1 MEKISEKSH
10 KNSWDKKSESY
21 AKFSGELGDFGKRVF
36 EILRGWGVS
45 FAGKSVLDVGAG
57 TGVYS
62 LYLASLG
69 AKVTAID
76 SSEGMLRELRRS
88 AQEFGI
94 SLQNVLNLSF
104 AEFCERARVGGFERQ
119 DPANGLEQNL
129 KILPHHCGSNSKILQ
144 NYDDQRISQ
153 GLKIQNFK
161 PTPQGESSATSDLDF
176 APWEDDDLK
185 YGSTTYASENYVAR
199 SAGKNALNSTLNSV
213 PLFDIAFLTMSPALK
228 STEDFEAFLALG
240 ERKIYLNWVS
250 ERNSSMLAPLFERF
264 GAGHKRLATAAEK
277 FEALLGARD
286 IKFKSEILTERRKQK
301 RSLQEAVQNAAW
313 HLHMDGAEA
322 SEREIEELLKKRAK
336 GGMISDEI
344 EASFK
349 LFYI

>member
-1 MEKISEKSH
+1 MEKIGEKSDE
-10 KNSWDKKSESY
+10 NSWDKKSESY
-21 AKFSGELGDFGKRVF
+21 AKFSGEPGDFGKRVF

-94 SLQNVLNLSF
+94 RLQNVLNLSF
-104 AEFCERARVGGFERQ
+104 AEFCERLSRDGFADAAGE
-119 DPANGLEQNL
+119 NF
-129 KILPHHCGSNSKILQ
+129 KIYPRSQSEISNSQAQEAQAL
-144 NYDDQRISQ
+144 
-153 GLKIQNFK
+153 NFK
-161 PTPQGESSATSDLDF
+161 
-176 APWEDDDLK
+176 
-185 YGSTTYASENYVAR
+185 Y
-199 SAGKNALNSTLNSV
+199 SAGKNRESENFKIPAV
-213 PLFDIAFLTMSPALK
+213 FDIAFLTMSPALK
-228 STEDFEAFLALG
+228 NERDFEAFLALG
-240 ERKIYLNWVS
+240 ERKIYLNWAS
-250 ERNSSMLAPLFERF
+250 ERNSSMLAPLFEHF
-264 GAGHKRLATAAEK
+264 GTGAKRLATAAEK

-286 IKFKSEILTERRKQK
+286 IKFKSEILTEKREQK

-313 HLHMDGAEA
+313 HLHMDGAKA
-322 SEREIEELLKKRAK
+322 SEREIEEILKKRAK

>member
-1 MEKISEKSH
+1 MEKICEKSDE
-10 KNSWDKKSESY
+10 NSWDKKSESY

-88 AQEFGI
+88 AEEFGI
-94 SLQNVLNLSF
+94 RLQNVLNLSF
-104 AEFCERARVGGFERQ
+104 AKFCERLSSGGFADEAGENFKIYPRSQ
-119 DPANGLEQNL
+119 SEISNAQAQEARALNL
-129 KILPHHCGSNSKILQ
+129 KDAVSK
-144 NYDDQRISQ
+144 NRESE
-153 GLKIQNFK
+153 NFK
-161 PTPQGESSATSDLDF
+161 IPA
-176 APWEDDDLK
+176 
-185 YGSTTYASENYVAR
+185 V
-199 SAGKNALNSTLNSV
+199 
-213 PLFDIAFLTMSPALK
+213 FDIAFLTMSPALK

-240 ERKIYLNWVS
+240 ERKIYLNWAS
-250 ERNSSMLAPLFERF
+250 ERNSSMLVPLFERF
-264 GAGHKRLATAAEK
+264 GTGHKRLATAAEK

-286 IKFKSEILTERRKQK
+286 IKFKSEILTEKREQK

-322 SEREIEELLKKRAK
+322 SEREIEEILKKRAK
-336 GGMISDEI
+336 GGMISDDI

>member
-1 MEKISEKSH
+1 MEKIGEKSH

-36 EILRGWGVS
+36 EILRGWDVS
-45 FAGKSVLDVGAG
+45 FAGKSMLDVGAG

-88 AQEFGI
+88 AREFGI

-104 AEFCERARVGGFERQ
+104 AEFCERLSRDGFADAAGE
-119 DPANGLEQNL
+119 NF
-129 KILPHHCGSNSKILQ
+129 KIYPHPQSKISNAQ
-144 NYDDQRISQ
+144 DQEAQ
-153 GLKIQNFK
+153 ALNFK
-161 PTPQGESSATSDLDF
+161 NSASRSR
-176 APWEDDDLK
+176 E
-185 YGSTTYASENYVAR
+185 SENFKIPAV
-199 SAGKNALNSTLNSV
+199 
-213 PLFDIAFLTMSPALK
+213 FDIAFLTMSPALK

-240 ERKIYLNWVS
+240 ERKIYLNWAS

-264 GAGHKRLATAAEK
+264 GTGHKRLATAAEK

-286 IKFKSEILTERRKQK
+286 IKFKSEILTEKREQK

>member
-1 MEKISEKSH
+1 MEKIGEKSH

-21 AKFSGELGDFGKRVF
+21 AKFSGELGAFGKRVF

-88 AQEFGI
+88 AEEFGI

-104 AEFCERARVGGFERQ
+104 AEFCERLSRDGFRDTAGE
-119 DPANGLEQNL
+119 
-129 KILPHHCGSNSKILQ
+129 
-144 NYDDQRISQ
+144 
-153 GLKIQNFK
+153 NFK
-161 PTPQGESSATSDLDF
+161 IYPRSQSEISNAQAQEAQVLNFKDAASKNRG
-176 APWEDDDLK
+176 
-185 YGSTTYASENYVAR
+185 SENFKIPAV
-199 SAGKNALNSTLNSV
+199 
-213 PLFDIAFLTMSPALK
+213 FDIAFLTMSPALK
-228 STEDFEAFLALG
+228 STKDFEAFLALG
-240 ERKIYLNWVS
+240 ERKIYLNWAS

-264 GAGHKRLATAAEK
+264 GTGHKRLATAAEK
-277 FEALLGARD
+277 FEALLKARD
-286 IKFKSEILTERRKQK
+286 IKFKSEILTEKREQK

-313 HLHMDGAEA
+313 HLHMDGAEV
-322 SEREIEELLKKRAK
+322 SEREIEEILKKRAK
-336 GGMISDEI
+336 GGMISDDI

>member
-1 MEKISEKSH
+1 MEKIGEKSDE
-10 KNSWDKKSESY
+10 NSWDKKSESY

-104 AEFCERARVGGFERQ
+104 AEFCERLSRDGFADAAGENFKIYPHPQSEILNSQAQKAR
-119 DPANGLEQNL
+119 ALNL
-129 KILPHHCGSNSKILQ
+129 KDATSKS
-144 NYDDQRISQ
+144 RESE
-153 GLKIQNFK
+153 NFK
-161 PTPQGESSATSDLDF
+161 IPA
-176 APWEDDDLK
+176 A
-185 YGSTTYASENYVAR
+185 
-199 SAGKNALNSTLNSV
+199 
-213 PLFDIAFLTMSPALK
+213 FDIAFLTMSPALK

-240 ERKIYLNWVS
+240 ERKIYLNWAS

-264 GAGHKRLATAAEK
+264 GTGAKRLATAAEK

-286 IKFKSEILTERRKQK
+286 IKFKSEILTERREQK

>member
-1 MEKISEKSH
+1 VEKIGEKTH
-10 KNSWDKKSESY
+10 ENSWDKKSESY

-88 AQEFGI
+88 AGEFGI

-104 AEFCERARVGGFERQ
+104 AEFCERLSRDGF
-119 DPANGLEQNL
+119 ANAAGENFKIYPRSQSEISNVQAQEVRALNL
-129 KILPHHCGSNSKILQ
+129 KDAASKTHE
-144 NYDDQRISQ
+144 SE
-153 GLKIQNFK
+153 NFK
-161 PTPQGESSATSDLDF
+161 IPA
-176 APWEDDDLK
+176 
-185 YGSTTYASENYVAR
+185 V
-199 SAGKNALNSTLNSV
+199 
-213 PLFDIAFLTMSPALK
+213 FDIAFLTMSPALK

-240 ERKIYLNWVS
+240 ERKIYLNWAS

-264 GAGHKRLATAAEK
+264 GTGHKRLATAAEK
-277 FEALLGARD
+277 FEALLKTRD
-286 IKFKSEILTERRKQK
+286 IKFKSEILTEKREQK

-313 HLHMDGAEA
+313 HLHMDGAKA
-322 SEREIEELLKKRAK
+322 SEREIEEILKKRAK

>member
-1 MEKISEKSH
+1 MEKIGEKSDE
-10 KNSWDKKSESY
+10 NSWDKKSESY
-21 AKFSGELGDFGKRVF
+21 AKFSGELGAFGKRVF

-88 AQEFGI
+88 AEEFGI

-104 AEFCERARVGGFERQ
+104 AEFCERLSRDGFAGAAGE
-119 DPANGLEQNL
+119 NF
-129 KILPHHCGSNSKILQ
+129 KIYPRSQSKISNAQTQESAAQAL
-144 NYDDQRISQ
+144 
-153 GLKIQNFK
+153 NFK
-161 PTPQGESSATSDLDF
+161 NSASKSR
-176 APWEDDDLK
+176 E
-185 YGSTTYASENYVAR
+185 SENFKIPAV
-199 SAGKNALNSTLNSV
+199 
-213 PLFDIAFLTMSPALK
+213 FDIAFLTMSPALK

-240 ERKIYLNWVS
+240 ERKIYLNWAS
-250 ERNSSMLAPLFERF
+250 ERNSSMLVPLFERF
-264 GAGHKRLATAAEK
+264 GAGYKRLATAAEK
-277 FEALLGARD
+277 FEALLGARN
-286 IKFKSEILTERRKQK
+286 IKFKSEILTEKREQK

>member
-1 MEKISEKSH
+1 MKKIGEKSH

-21 AKFSGELGDFGKRVF
+21 TKFSGELGDFGKRVF
-36 EILRGWGVS
+36 EILCGWGVS

-76 SSEGMLRELRRS
+76 SSEGMLRELRHS

-94 SLQNVLNLSF
+94 PLQNVLNLSF
-104 AEFCERARVGGFERQ
+104 AEFCERLSRNGF
-119 DPANGLEQNL
+119 ANATGENFKIYPRSQSEISNSQAQEAQALNL
-129 KILPHHCGSNSKILQ
+129 KDAVSK
-144 NYDDQRISQ
+144 NRESE
-153 GLKIQNFK
+153 NFK
-161 PTPQGESSATSDLDF
+161 IPA
-176 APWEDDDLK
+176 
-185 YGSTTYASENYVAR
+185 V
-199 SAGKNALNSTLNSV
+199 
-213 PLFDIAFLTMSPALK
+213 FDIAFLTMSPALK
-228 STEDFEAFLALG
+228 SERDFEAFLALG
-240 ERKIYLNWVS
+240 ERKIYLNWAS

-264 GAGHKRLATAAEK
+264 GIGAKRLATAAEK

-286 IKFKSEILTERRKQK
+286 IKFKSEILTERREQK

-322 SEREIEELLKKRAK
+322 SEREIEEILKKRAK
-336 GGMISDEI
+336 GGMISDDI

>member
-1 MEKISEKSH
+1 MEKIGEKSH

-45 FAGKSVLDVGAG
+45 FADKSVLDVGAG

-104 AEFCERARVGGFERQ
+104 TEFCERLSRDGF
-119 DPANGLEQNL
+119 ANAAGENFKIYPRSRSEISNSQAQESTAQALNLKDAVSKNRESENL
-129 KILPHHCGSNSKILQ
+129 KIP
-144 NYDDQRISQ
+144 
-153 GLKIQNFK
+153 
-161 PTPQGESSATSDLDF
+161 A
-176 APWEDDDLK
+176 
-185 YGSTTYASENYVAR
+185 V
-199 SAGKNALNSTLNSV
+199 
-213 PLFDIAFLTMSPALK
+213 FDITFLTMSPALK

-240 ERKIYLNWVS
+240 ERKIYLNWAS

-264 GAGHKRLATAAEK
+264 GAGAKRLATASEK

-286 IKFKSEILTERRKQK
+286 IKFKSEILTEKREQK

-313 HLHMDGAEA
+313 HLHMDGADA
-322 SEREIEELLKKRAK
+322 SEREIEEILKKRAK
-336 GGMISDEI
+336 DGVISDEI

>member
-1 MEKISEKSH
+1 MEKIGEKSDE
-10 KNSWDKKSESY
+10 NSWDKKSESY

-104 AEFCERARVGGFERQ
+104 AEFCEWLSRDGFA
-119 DPANGLEQNL
+119 DV
-129 KILPHHCGSNSKILQ
+129 
-144 NYDDQRISQ
+144 
-153 GLKIQNFK
+153 
-161 PTPQGESSATSDLDF
+161 
-176 APWEDDDLK
+176 
-185 YGSTTYASENYVAR
+185 ASENFKIPAV
-199 SAGKNALNSTLNSV
+199 
-213 PLFDIAFLTMSPALK
+213 FDIAFLTMSPALK

-240 ERKIYLNWVS
+240 ERKIYLNWAS

-264 GAGHKRLATAAEK
+264 GTGHKRLATAAEK

-286 IKFKSEILTERRKQK
+286 IKFKSEILTERREQK

-313 HLHMDGAEA
+313 HLHMDGAKA
-322 SEREIEELLKKRAK
+322 SEREIEEILKKRAK

>member
-1 MEKISEKSH
+1 MEKIGEKSDE
-10 KNSWDKKSESY
+10 NSWDKKSESY

-76 SSEGMLRELRRS
+76 SSKGMLRELRRS
-88 AQEFGI
+88 AQEFDI
-94 SLQNVLNLSF
+94 PLQNVLNLSF
-104 AEFCERARVGGFERQ
+104 AEFCERLSRNGFADAAGE
-119 DPANGLEQNL
+119 NF
-129 KILPHHCGSNSKILQ
+129 KIYPRPQSKISNSQAQKAQAL
-144 NYDDQRISQ
+144 NLEDAMSKSRES
-153 GLKIQNFK
+153 KNFK
-161 PTPQGESSATSDLDF
+161 IPA
-176 APWEDDDLK
+176 
-185 YGSTTYASENYVAR
+185 V
-199 SAGKNALNSTLNSV
+199 
-213 PLFDIAFLTMSPALK
+213 FDIAFLTMSPALK

-240 ERKIYLNWVS
+240 ERKIYLNWAS

-264 GAGHKRLATAAEK
+264 GAGHKKLATAAEK
-277 FEALLGARD
+277 FETLLGARN
-286 IKFKSEILTERRKQK
+286 IKFKSEILTERREQK

-336 GGMISDEI
+336 DGMISDEI

>member
-1 MEKISEKSH
+1 VEKIGEKSH

-21 AKFSGELGDFGKRVF
+21 AKFSGELGAFGKRVF

-94 SLQNVLNLSF
+94 PLQNVLNLSF
-104 AEFCERARVGGFERQ
+104 AEFCERLSCDDFADAAGENFKIYPRLQSEISNAQ
-119 DPANGLEQNL
+119 AQEAQALNL
-129 KILPHHCGSNSKILQ
+129 KDAMSK
-144 NYDDQRISQ
+144 NRESE
-153 GLKIQNFK
+153 NFK
-161 PTPQGESSATSDLDF
+161 IPA
-176 APWEDDDLK
+176 A
-185 YGSTTYASENYVAR
+185 
-199 SAGKNALNSTLNSV
+199 
-213 PLFDIAFLTMSPALK
+213 FDIAFLTMSPALK

-240 ERKIYLNWVS
+240 ERKIYLNWAS

-264 GAGHKRLATAAEK
+264 GTGVKRLATAAEK

-286 IKFKSEILTERRKQK
+286 VKFKSEILTERREQK

-336 GGMISDEI
+336 GGMVSDEI

>member
-1 MEKISEKSH
+1 MEKIGEKSDE
-10 KNSWDKKSESY
+10 NSWDKKSESY

-88 AQEFGI
+88 AQEFDI

-104 AEFCERARVGGFERQ
+104 AEFCERLSCDGF
-119 DPANGLEQNL
+119 ANAAGENFKIYPRSQSEISNSQAQESTAQALNL
-129 KILPHHCGSNSKILQ
+129 KDAMSKS
-144 NYDDQRISQ
+144 RESE
-153 GLKIQNFK
+153 NFK
-161 PTPQGESSATSDLDF
+161 IPVF
-176 APWEDDDLK
+176 
-185 YGSTTYASENYVAR
+185 
-199 SAGKNALNSTLNSV
+199 
-213 PLFDIAFLTMSPALK
+213 FDIAFLTMSPALK

-240 ERKIYLNWVS
+240 ERKIYLNWAS

-264 GAGHKRLATAAEK
+264 GTGAKRLATASEK
-277 FEALLGARD
+277 FEALLGARN
-286 IKFKSEILTERRKQK
+286 IKFKGEILTERREQK

>member
-1 MEKISEKSH
+1 MEKIGEKTH
-10 KNSWDKKSESY
+10 ENSWDKKSESY

-36 EILRGWGVS
+36 EILRGWDVS

-88 AQEFGI
+88 AKEFGI
-94 SLQNVLNLSF
+94 ALQNVLNLSF
-104 AEFCERARVGGFERQ
+104 TEFCERLSRDGFADAAGENFKIYPRSQSEISNLQAQKTAAR
-119 DPANGLEQNL
+119 ALNL
-129 KILPHHCGSNSKILQ
+129 KDAESENRESE
-144 NYDDQRISQ
+144 
-153 GLKIQNFK
+153 NFK
-161 PTPQGESSATSDLDF
+161 IPA
-176 APWEDDDLK
+176 
-185 YGSTTYASENYVAR
+185 V
-199 SAGKNALNSTLNSV
+199 
-213 PLFDIAFLTMSPALK
+213 FDIAFLTMSPALK

-240 ERKIYLNWVS
+240 ERKIYLNWAS

-264 GAGHKRLATAAEK
+264 GTGHKRFATAAEK

-286 IKFKSEILTERRKQK
+286 IKFKSEILTEKREQK

>member
-1 MEKISEKSH
+1 MEKIGEKSDE
-10 KNSWDKKSESY
+10 NSWDKKSESY

-94 SLQNVLNLSF
+94 PLQNVLNLSF
-104 AEFCERARVGGFERQ
+104 AEFCERLSRDGFANAVG
-119 DPANGLEQNL
+119 
-129 KILPHHCGSNSKILQ
+129 K
-144 NYDDQRISQ
+144 
-153 GLKIQNFK
+153 NFK
-161 PTPQGESSATSDLDF
+161 IYPRPQSEISNAQDQEAQALNFKNSASKSR
-176 APWEDDDLK
+176 E
-185 YGSTTYASENYVAR
+185 SENFKIPAV
-199 SAGKNALNSTLNSV
+199 
-213 PLFDIAFLTMSPALK
+213 FDIAFLTMSPALK
-228 STEDFEAFLALG
+228 STEDFEVFLALG
-240 ERKIYLNWVS
+240 ERKIYLNWAS

-264 GAGHKRLATAAEK
+264 GTGHKRLASAAEK

-286 IKFKSEILTERRKQK
+286 IKFKSEILTERREQK

>member
-1 MEKISEKSH
+1 MEKIGEKSYE
-10 KNSWDKKSESY
+10 NSWDKKSESY
-21 AKFSGELGDFGKRVF
+21 AKFSGELGAFGKRVF

-104 AEFCERARVGGFERQ
+104 AEFCERLSRDGFADVADENFKIYPCSQSEISNSQTQESAAR
-119 DPANGLEQNL
+119 ALNL
-129 KILPHHCGSNSKILQ
+129 KDAMSKS
-144 NYDDQRISQ
+144 RESE
-153 GLKIQNFK
+153 NFK
-161 PTPQGESSATSDLDF
+161 IPA
-176 APWEDDDLK
+176 A
-185 YGSTTYASENYVAR
+185 
-199 SAGKNALNSTLNSV
+199 
-213 PLFDIAFLTMSPALK
+213 FDIAFLTMSPALK

-240 ERKIYLNWVS
+240 ERKIYLNWAS

-264 GAGHKRLATAAEK
+264 GTGAKRLATAAEK

-286 IKFKSEILTERRKQK
+286 IKFKSEILTERREQK

-322 SEREIEELLKKRAK
+322 SEREIEEILKKRAK

>member
-1 MEKISEKSH
+1 MEKIGEKSDE
-10 KNSWDKKSESY
+10 NSWDKKSESY
-21 AKFSGELGDFGKRVF
+21 AKFSGEPGSFGKRVF

-45 FAGKSVLDVGAG
+45 FAGKSVLDVGAA

-88 AQEFGI
+88 AEEFGI
-94 SLQNVLNLSF
+94 ALQNVLNLSF
-104 AEFCERARVGGFERQ
+104 TEFCERLSRDGFADAAGE
-119 DPANGLEQNL
+119 
-129 KILPHHCGSNSKILQ
+129 
-144 NYDDQRISQ
+144 
-153 GLKIQNFK
+153 NFK
-161 PTPQGESSATSDLDF
+161 IYPRSQSEISNAQAQEARALNFKDAASKNRG
-176 APWEDDDLK
+176 
-185 YGSTTYASENYVAR
+185 SENFKIPVA
-199 SAGKNALNSTLNSV
+199 
-213 PLFDIAFLTMSPALK
+213 FDIAFLTMSPALK

-240 ERKIYLNWVS
+240 ERKIYLNWAS

-264 GAGHKRLATAAEK
+264 GTGHKRLATAAEK
-277 FEALLGARD
+277 FEVLLGARN
-286 IKFKSEILTERRKQK
+286 IKFKSEILTEKREQK

-322 SEREIEELLKKRAK
+322 SEREIEELLKKRVK

>member
-1 MEKISEKSH
+1 MEKISEKSDE
-10 KNSWDKKSESY
+10 NSWDKKSESY
-21 AKFSGELGDFGKRVF
+21 AKFSGELGAFGKRVF
-36 EILRGWGVS
+36 EILRSWGVS

-88 AQEFGI
+88 AEEFGI

-104 AEFCERARVGGFERQ
+104 AEFCERLNRDGFADAAGENFKIYPRSQ
-119 DPANGLEQNL
+119 SEILNVQAQEAQALNL
-129 KILPHHCGSNSKILQ
+129 K
-144 NYDDQRISQ
+144 D
-153 GLKIQNFK
+153 
-161 PTPQGESSATSDLDF
+161 A
-176 APWEDDDLK
+176 
-185 YGSTTYASENYVAR
+185 ASENRESENFKIPAV
-199 SAGKNALNSTLNSV
+199 
-213 PLFDIAFLTMSPALK
+213 FDIAFLTMSPALK
-228 STEDFEAFLALG
+228 SKEDFEAFLALG
-240 ERKIYLNWVS
+240 ERKIYLNWAS

-264 GAGHKRLATAAEK
+264 GTGAKRLATAAEK

-286 IKFKSEILTERRKQK
+286 IKFKSEILTEKREQK

>member
-1 MEKISEKSH
+1 MKKIGEKSDE
-10 KNSWDKKSESY
+10 NSWDKKSESY
-21 AKFSGELGDFGKRVF
+21 AKFSGELGAFGKRVF

-94 SLQNVLNLSF
+94 PLQNVLNLSF
-104 AEFCERARVGGFERQ
+104 AEFCEWLSRDGFADAAGENFKIYPRSQSKISNAQAQEARA
-119 DPANGLEQNL
+119 LNL
-129 KILPHHCGSNSKILQ
+129 KDAASKT
-144 NYDDQRISQ
+144 RESE
-153 GLKIQNFK
+153 NFK
-161 PTPQGESSATSDLDF
+161 IPA
-176 APWEDDDLK
+176 
-185 YGSTTYASENYVAR
+185 V
-199 SAGKNALNSTLNSV
+199 
-213 PLFDIAFLTMSPALK
+213 FDIAFLTMSPALK

-240 ERKIYLNWVS
+240 ERKIYLNWAS

-264 GAGHKRLATAAEK
+264 GADHKRLATAAEK

-286 IKFKSEILTERRKQK
+286 IKFKSEILTERREQK

-322 SEREIEELLKKRAK
+322 SEREIEEILKKRAK

>member
-1 MEKISEKSH
+1 MEKIGEKTH
-10 KNSWDKKSESY
+10 ENSWDKKSESY
-21 AKFSGELGDFGKRVF
+21 AKFSGELEDFGKRVF

-88 AQEFGI
+88 AEEFGI
-94 SLQNVLNLSF
+94 ALQNVLNLSF
-104 AEFCERARVGGFERQ
+104 AEFCERLSRDVFADAAGENFKIYPRSQSEISNVQAQEVR
-119 DPANGLEQNL
+119 ALNL
-129 KILPHHCGSNSKILQ
+129 KDAASKTHE
-144 NYDDQRISQ
+144 SE
-153 GLKIQNFK
+153 NFK
-161 PTPQGESSATSDLDF
+161 IPA
-176 APWEDDDLK
+176 
-185 YGSTTYASENYVAR
+185 V
-199 SAGKNALNSTLNSV
+199 
-213 PLFDIAFLTMSPALK
+213 FDIAFLTMSPALK

-240 ERKIYLNWVS
+240 ERKIYLNWAS

-286 IKFKSEILTERRKQK
+286 IKFKSEI
-301 RSLQEAVQNAAW
+301 
-313 HLHMDGAEA
+313 
-322 SEREIEELLKKRAK
+322 
-336 GGMISDEI
+336 
-344 EASFK
+344 
-349 LFYI
+349 

>member
-21 AKFSGELGDFGKRVF
+21 AKFNGELGGFGKRVF

-45 FAGKSVLDVGAG
+45 FAGKSLLDVGAG

-88 AQEFGI
+88 AEEFGI
-94 SLQNVLNLSF
+94 PLQNVLNLSF
-104 AEFCERARVGGFERQ
+104 AEFCERLSRDGF
-119 DPANGLEQNL
+119 ANAAGENFKIYPRSQSKISNSQAQEAQALNL
-129 KILPHHCGSNSKILQ
+129 KDAASKS
-144 NYDDQRISQ
+144 RESE
-153 GLKIQNFK
+153 NFK
-161 PTPQGESSATSDLDF
+161 IPA
-176 APWEDDDLK
+176 
-185 YGSTTYASENYVAR
+185 V
-199 SAGKNALNSTLNSV
+199 
-213 PLFDIAFLTMSPALK
+213 FDIAFLTMSPALK

-240 ERKIYLNWVS
+240 ERKIYLNWAS

-264 GAGHKRLATAAEK
+264 GTGAKRLATAAEK
-277 FEALLGARD
+277 FEALLVARD
-286 IKFKSEILTERRKQK
+286 IKFKSEILTERREQK
-301 RSLQEAVQNAAW
+301 RSLREAVQNAAW

-322 SEREIEELLKKRAK
+322 SEREIEEILKKRAK

>member
-1 MEKISEKSH
+1 MEKIGEKTH
-10 KNSWDKKSESY
+10 ENSWDKKSESY

-45 FAGKSVLDVGAG
+45 FAGKSVLDVGTG

-88 AQEFGI
+88 AEKFGI

-104 AEFCERARVGGFERQ
+104 AEFCERLGSGGFTDGAGENFKIYPRSQ
-119 DPANGLEQNL
+119 SEISNAKAQEVRALNL
-129 KILPHHCGSNSKILQ
+129 KDAASKNRGSK
-144 NYDDQRISQ
+144 
-153 GLKIQNFK
+153 NFK
-161 PTPQGESSATSDLDF
+161 IPA
-176 APWEDDDLK
+176 
-185 YGSTTYASENYVAR
+185 V
-199 SAGKNALNSTLNSV
+199 
-213 PLFDIAFLTMSPALK
+213 FDIAFLTMSPALK
-228 STEDFEAFLALG
+228 SEQDFEAFLELG
-240 ERKIYLNWVS
+240 ERKIYLNWAS

-286 IKFKSEILTERRKQK
+286 IKFKSEILTEKREQK

-336 GGMISDEI
+336 DGMISDEI

>member
-1 MEKISEKSH
+1 MEKIGEKSDE
-10 KNSWDKKSESY
+10 NSWDKKSESY
-21 AKFSGELGDFGKRVF
+21 AKFSGEPGDFGKRVF

-94 SLQNVLNLSF
+94 PLQNVLNLSF
-104 AEFCERARVGGFERQ
+104 AEFCEWLSRDGF
-119 DPANGLEQNL
+119 ANAAGENF
-129 KILPHHCGSNSKILQ
+129 KIYPRSKSKISNSQAQESAAQAL
-144 NYDDQRISQ
+144 
-153 GLKIQNFK
+153 NFK
-161 PTPQGESSATSDLDF
+161 NSASKSR
-176 APWEDDDLK
+176 E
-185 YGSTTYASENYVAR
+185 SENFKIPAV
-199 SAGKNALNSTLNSV
+199 
-213 PLFDIAFLTMSPALK
+213 FDIAFLTMSPALK
-228 STEDFEAFLALG
+228 STKDFEAFLALG
-240 ERKIYLNWVS
+240 ERKIYLNWAS

-264 GAGHKRLATAAEK
+264 GIGAKRLTTAAEK

-286 IKFKSEILTERRKQK
+286 IKFKSEILTERREQK

-313 HLHMDGAEA
+313 HLHMDGAKA

-344 EASFK
+344 KASFK

>member
-1 MEKISEKSH
+1 MEKIGEKSDE
-10 KNSWDKKSESY
+10 NSWDKKSESY
-21 AKFSGELGDFGKRVF
+21 AKFNGELGDFGKRVF

-45 FAGKSVLDVGAG
+45 FADKSVLDVGAG

-104 AEFCERARVGGFERQ
+104 AEFCER
-119 DPANGLEQNL
+119 LSS
-129 KILPHHCGSNSKILQ
+129 GSFA
-144 NYDDQRISQ
+144 DAA
-153 GLKIQNFK
+153 GENFK
-161 PTPQGESSATSDLDF
+161 IYPHSQSEISNAQAQEARALNFKD
-176 APWEDDDLK
+176 A
-185 YGSTTYASENYVAR
+185 ASENRESENFKIPAV
-199 SAGKNALNSTLNSV
+199 
-213 PLFDIAFLTMSPALK
+213 FDIAFLTMSPALK
-228 STEDFEAFLALG
+228 SERDFEAFLALG
-240 ERKIYLNWVS
+240 ERKIYLNWAS

-264 GAGHKRLATAAEK
+264 GTGAKRLATAAEK

-286 IKFKSEILTERRKQK
+286 IKFKSEILTEKREQK

-313 HLHMDGAEA
+313 HLHMDGTEA
-322 SEREIEELLKKRAK
+322 SEREIEEILKKRAK
-336 GGMISDEI
+336 GGVISDEI

>member
-1 MEKISEKSH
+1 MEKIGEKSDE
-10 KNSWDKKSESY
+10 NSWDKKSESY

-88 AQEFGI
+88 AEEFGI

-104 AEFCERARVGGFERQ
+104 AEFCERLSRDGFANAVG
-119 DPANGLEQNL
+119 
-129 KILPHHCGSNSKILQ
+129 K
-144 NYDDQRISQ
+144 
-153 GLKIQNFK
+153 NFK
-161 PTPQGESSATSDLDF
+161 IYPRPQSEISNAQDQEAQALNFKNSASRSR
-176 APWEDDDLK
+176 E
-185 YGSTTYASENYVAR
+185 SENFKIPAV
-199 SAGKNALNSTLNSV
+199 
-213 PLFDIAFLTMSPALK
+213 FDIAFLTMSPALK
-228 STEDFEAFLALG
+228 STEDFEVFLALG
-240 ERKIYLNWVS
+240 ERKIYLNWAS

-264 GAGHKRLATAAEK
+264 GTGHKRLASAAEK

-286 IKFKSEILTERRKQK
+286 IKFKSEILTERREQK

>member
-1 MEKISEKSH
+1 MEKIGEKSYE
-10 KNSWDKKSESY
+10 NSWDKKSESY

-88 AQEFGI
+88 AEEFGI
-94 SLQNVLNLSF
+94 PLQNVLNLSF
-104 AEFCERARVGGFERQ
+104 AEFCERLSRDGFADAAGENFKIYPRSQSEISNSQAQEAR
-119 DPANGLEQNL
+119 ALNL
-129 KILPHHCGSNSKILQ
+129 KDAVSKS
-144 NYDDQRISQ
+144 RESE
-153 GLKIQNFK
+153 NFK
-161 PTPQGESSATSDLDF
+161 IPA
-176 APWEDDDLK
+176 
-185 YGSTTYASENYVAR
+185 V
-199 SAGKNALNSTLNSV
+199 
-213 PLFDIAFLTMSPALK
+213 FDIAFLTMSPALK

-240 ERKIYLNWVS
+240 ERKIYLNWAS

-264 GAGHKRLATAAEK
+264 GTGAKRLATAAEK

-286 IKFKSEILTERRKQK
+286 IKFKSEILTERREQK

-322 SEREIEELLKKRAK
+322 SEREIEELLKKRVK

>member
-1 MEKISEKSH
+1 VEKIGEKSH

-104 AEFCERARVGGFERQ
+104 AEFCERLSRDGF
-119 DPANGLEQNL
+119 ANAADE
-129 KILPHHCGSNSKILQ
+129 
-144 NYDDQRISQ
+144 
-153 GLKIQNFK
+153 NFK
-161 PTPQGESSATSDLDF
+161 IYPRPQSEISNAQDQEAQALNFKNSASKSR
-176 APWEDDDLK
+176 E
-185 YGSTTYASENYVAR
+185 SENFKIPAV
-199 SAGKNALNSTLNSV
+199 
-213 PLFDIAFLTMSPALK
+213 FDIAFLTMSPALK

-240 ERKIYLNWVS
+240 ERKIYLNWAS

-264 GAGHKRLATAAEK
+264 GTGAKRLATAAEK

-286 IKFKSEILTERRKQK
+286 IKFKSEILTERREQK

>member
-1 MEKISEKSH
+1 VEKIGEKSDE
-10 KNSWDKKSESY
+10 NSWDKKSESY
-21 AKFSGELGDFGKRVF
+21 AKFSGELGSFGKRVF

-94 SLQNVLNLSF
+94 PLQNVLNLSF
-104 AEFCERARVGGFERQ
+104 AEFCERLSRDGFR
-119 DPANGLEQNL
+119 D
-129 KILPHHCGSNSKILQ
+129 
-144 NYDDQRISQ
+144 
-153 GLKIQNFK
+153 
-161 PTPQGESSATSDLDF
+161 T
-176 APWEDDDLK
+176 
-185 YGSTTYASENYVAR
+185 
-199 SAGKNALNSTLNSV
+199 AGKNFKIYPRSQSEISNSQAQEARALNLKDAASKTRESENFKIPAV
-213 PLFDIAFLTMSPALK
+213 FDIAFLTMSPALK
-228 STEDFEAFLALG
+228 SEHDFEAFLALG
-240 ERKIYLNWVS
+240 ERKIYLNWAS

-264 GAGHKRLATAAEK
+264 GAGAKRLATAAEK
-277 FEALLGARD
+277 FEALLGARN
-286 IKFKSEILTERRKQK
+286 IKFKSEILTEKREQK

-313 HLHMDGAEA
+313 HLHMDGTEA

-336 GGMISDEI
+336 DGMISDEI

>member
-1 MEKISEKSH
+1 MEKIGEKSYE
-10 KNSWDKKSESY
+10 NSWDKKSESY
-21 AKFSGELGDFGKRVF
+21 AKFSGELGAFGKRVF

-88 AQEFGI
+88 AEEFGI
-94 SLQNVLNLSF
+94 PLQNVLNLSF
-104 AEFCERARVGGFERQ
+104 AEFCERLSRDGFADAAGENFKIYPRSQSEISNSQAQEAR
-119 DPANGLEQNL
+119 ALNL
-129 KILPHHCGSNSKILQ
+129 KDAVSKS
-144 NYDDQRISQ
+144 RESE
-153 GLKIQNFK
+153 NFK
-161 PTPQGESSATSDLDF
+161 IPA
-176 APWEDDDLK
+176 
-185 YGSTTYASENYVAR
+185 V
-199 SAGKNALNSTLNSV
+199 
-213 PLFDIAFLTMSPALK
+213 FDIAFLTMSPALK

-240 ERKIYLNWVS
+240 ERKIYLNWAS

-264 GAGHKRLATAAEK
+264 GTGAKRLATAAEK

-286 IKFKSEILTERRKQK
+286 IKFKSEILTERREQK

-322 SEREIEELLKKRAK
+322 SEREIEELLKKRVK

>member
-1 MEKISEKSH
+1 MKKIGEKSDE
-10 KNSWDKKSESY
+10 NSWDKKSESY

-88 AQEFGI
+88 EQEFGI
-94 SLQNVLNLSF
+94 PLQNVLNLSF
-104 AEFCERARVGGFERQ
+104 AEFCERLSRDGFRDTAGENFKIYPRSQ
-119 DPANGLEQNL
+119 SEISNAQAQEAQALNL
-129 KILPHHCGSNSKILQ
+129 KDAASKT
-144 NYDDQRISQ
+144 RESE
-153 GLKIQNFK
+153 NFK
-161 PTPQGESSATSDLDF
+161 IPA
-176 APWEDDDLK
+176 
-185 YGSTTYASENYVAR
+185 V
-199 SAGKNALNSTLNSV
+199 
-213 PLFDIAFLTMSPALK
+213 FDIAFLTMSPALK

-240 ERKIYLNWVS
+240 ERKIYLNWAS

-264 GAGHKRLATAAEK
+264 GADHKRLATAAEK

-286 IKFKSEILTERRKQK
+286 IKFKSKILTERREQK

-322 SEREIEELLKKRAK
+322 SEREIEEILKKRAK

>member
-1 MEKISEKSH
+1 MEKISEKSDE
-10 KNSWDKKSESY
+10 NSWDKKSESY
-21 AKFSGELGDFGKRVF
+21 AKFSGELGGFGRRVF

-88 AQEFGI
+88 AGEFGI

-104 AEFCERARVGGFERQ
+104 AEFCERLSRDGFAGAAGENFKIYPRSQSEISNSQAQEAR
-119 DPANGLEQNL
+119 ALNL
-129 KILPHHCGSNSKILQ
+129 KDAASKNRGSE
-144 NYDDQRISQ
+144 
-153 GLKIQNFK
+153 NFK
-161 PTPQGESSATSDLDF
+161 IPA
-176 APWEDDDLK
+176 
-185 YGSTTYASENYVAR
+185 V
-199 SAGKNALNSTLNSV
+199 
-213 PLFDIAFLTMSPALK
+213 FDIAFLTMSPALK

-240 ERKIYLNWVS
+240 ERKIYLNWAS

-264 GAGHKRLATAAEK
+264 GAGYKRLATAAEK

-286 IKFKSEILTERRKQK
+286 IKFKSEILTERREQK

-313 HLHMDGAEA
+313 HLHMDGAKA
-322 SEREIEELLKKRAK
+322 SEREIEEILKKRAK

>member
-1 MEKISEKSH
+1 MEKIGEKTH
-10 KNSWDKKSESY
+10 ENSWDKKSESY

-88 AQEFGI
+88 AGEFGI

-104 AEFCERARVGGFERQ
+104 AEFYERLSRDGFADAAGENFKIYPRSQ
-119 DPANGLEQNL
+119 SEISNVQAQEVRALNL
-129 KILPHHCGSNSKILQ
+129 KDAASKTHE
-144 NYDDQRISQ
+144 SE
-153 GLKIQNFK
+153 NFK
-161 PTPQGESSATSDLDF
+161 IPA
-176 APWEDDDLK
+176 
-185 YGSTTYASENYVAR
+185 V
-199 SAGKNALNSTLNSV
+199 
-213 PLFDIAFLTMSPALK
+213 FDIAFLTMSPALK

-240 ERKIYLNWVS
+240 ERKIYLNWAS

-264 GAGHKRLATAAEK
+264 GTGHKRLATASEK
-277 FEALLGARD
+277 FEALLKARD
-286 IKFKSEILTERRKQK
+286 IKFKSEILTEKREQK

-336 GGMISDEI
+336 GGVISDEI

>member
-1 MEKISEKSH
+1 MEKIGEKSH

-88 AQEFGI
+88 AEEFGI

-104 AEFCERARVGGFERQ
+104 AEFCERLSRDGFANAADENFKIYPRSQSEISNAQAQEAR
-119 DPANGLEQNL
+119 ALNL
-129 KILPHHCGSNSKILQ
+129 KDAMSKS
-144 NYDDQRISQ
+144 RESE
-153 GLKIQNFK
+153 NFK
-161 PTPQGESSATSDLDF
+161 IPA
-176 APWEDDDLK
+176 
-185 YGSTTYASENYVAR
+185 V
-199 SAGKNALNSTLNSV
+199 
-213 PLFDIAFLTMSPALK
+213 FDIAFLTMSPALK

-240 ERKIYLNWVS
+240 ERKIYLNWAS

-264 GAGHKRLATAAEK
+264 GTEHKRLATAAEK

-286 IKFKSEILTERRKQK
+286 IKFKSEILTEKREQK
-301 RSLQEAVQNAAW
+301 RSLQEAVKNAAW
-313 HLHMDGAEA
+313 HLHMDGAKA
-322 SEREIEELLKKRAK
+322 SEREIEEILKKQAK

>member
-1 MEKISEKSH
+1 MEKIGEKSH

-104 AEFCERARVGGFERQ
+104 AEFCERLSRDGF
-119 DPANGLEQNL
+119 ANAADE
-129 KILPHHCGSNSKILQ
+129 
-144 NYDDQRISQ
+144 
-153 GLKIQNFK
+153 NFK
-161 PTPQGESSATSDLDF
+161 IYPRPQSEISNAQDQEAQALNFKNSASKSR
-176 APWEDDDLK
+176 E
-185 YGSTTYASENYVAR
+185 SENFKIPAV
-199 SAGKNALNSTLNSV
+199 
-213 PLFDIAFLTMSPALK
+213 FDIAFLTMSPALK

-240 ERKIYLNWVS
+240 ERKIYLNWAS

-264 GAGHKRLATAAEK
+264 GTGAKRLATAAEK

-286 IKFKSEILTERRKQK
+286 IKFKSEILTERREQK

>member
-1 MEKISEKSH
+1 MEKIGEKSDE
-10 KNSWDKKSESY
+10 NSWDKKSESY

-76 SSEGMLRELRRS
+76 SSEGMLRELRCS
-88 AQEFGI
+88 AEEFGI
-94 SLQNVLNLSF
+94 PLQNVLNLSF
-104 AEFCERARVGGFERQ
+104 AEFCERLSRDGFADAAGE
-119 DPANGLEQNL
+119 NF
-129 KILPHHCGSNSKILQ
+129 KIYPRPKSKISNAQ
-144 NYDDQRISQ
+144 DQEAQ
-153 GLKIQNFK
+153 ALNFK
-161 PTPQGESSATSDLDF
+161 NSASKNRES
-176 APWEDDDLK
+176 
-185 YGSTTYASENYVAR
+185 
-199 SAGKNALNSTLNSV
+199 KNFKIPAA
-213 PLFDIAFLTMSPALK
+213 FDIAFLTMSPALK

-240 ERKIYLNWVS
+240 ERKIYLNWAS

-264 GAGHKRLATAAEK
+264 GTGHKRLATAAEK
-277 FEALLGARD
+277 FEAMLGARD
-286 IKFKSEILTERRKQK
+286 VKFKSEILTERREQK
-301 RSLQEAVQNAAW
+301 RSLQEAVQNAVW
-313 HLHMDGAEA
+313 HLHMDGAEV
-322 SEREIEELLKKRAK
+322 SEREIEEFLKKQAK

>member
-1 MEKISEKSH
+1 MEKIGEKTH
-10 KNSWDKKSESY
+10 ENSWDKKSESY
-21 AKFSGELGDFGKRVF
+21 AKFSGELEDFGKRVF

-94 SLQNVLNLSF
+94 PLQNVLNLSF
-104 AEFCERARVGGFERQ
+104 AEFCERLSRNGFADAAGENFKIYLRSQ
-119 DPANGLEQNL
+119 SEISNSQAQEAQALNL
-129 KILPHHCGSNSKILQ
+129 KDAASKT
-144 NYDDQRISQ
+144 RESE
-153 GLKIQNFK
+153 NFK
-161 PTPQGESSATSDLDF
+161 IPVF
-176 APWEDDDLK
+176 
-185 YGSTTYASENYVAR
+185 
-199 SAGKNALNSTLNSV
+199 
-213 PLFDIAFLTMSPALK
+213 FDIAFLTMSPALK

-240 ERKIYLNWVS
+240 ERKIYLNWAS

-264 GAGHKRLATAAEK
+264 GTGYKRLATAAEK

-286 IKFKSEILTERRKQK
+286 IKFKSEILTERREQK

-313 HLHMDGAEA
+313 HLHMDGAKA
-322 SEREIEELLKKRAK
+322 SEREIEEILKKRAK
-336 GGMISDEI
+336 GGMISDDI

>member
-1 MEKISEKSH
+1 MEKIGEKSH

-45 FAGKSVLDVGAG
+45 FASKSVLDVGAG

-88 AQEFGI
+88 AEEFDI

-104 AEFCERARVGGFERQ
+104 AEFCERLNRDGFADAAGE
-119 DPANGLEQNL
+119 
-129 KILPHHCGSNSKILQ
+129 
-144 NYDDQRISQ
+144 
-153 GLKIQNFK
+153 NFK
-161 PTPQGESSATSDLDF
+161 IYPRSQSEILNAQAQEAWALNFKDAASKTRG
-176 APWEDDDLK
+176 
-185 YGSTTYASENYVAR
+185 SENFKIPAV
-199 SAGKNALNSTLNSV
+199 
-213 PLFDIAFLTMSPALK
+213 FDIAFLTMSPALK

-240 ERKIYLNWVS
+240 ERKIYLNWAS

-264 GAGHKRLATAAEK
+264 GTGHKRLATAAEK

-286 IKFKSEILTERRKQK
+286 IKFKSEILAERREQK
-301 RSLQEAVQNAAW
+301 RSLQEAVKNAAW

>member
-1 MEKISEKSH
+1 MEKIGEKSDE
-10 KNSWDKKSESY
+10 NSWDKKSESY

-88 AQEFGI
+88 AEEFGI
-94 SLQNVLNLSF
+94 ALQNVLNLSF
-104 AEFCERARVGGFERQ
+104 AEFCERLSRDGFADAAGE
-119 DPANGLEQNL
+119 
-129 KILPHHCGSNSKILQ
+129 
-144 NYDDQRISQ
+144 
-153 GLKIQNFK
+153 NFK
-161 PTPQGESSATSDLDF
+161 IYPRSQSEISNAQAQEARALNFKDAAS
-176 APWEDDDLK
+176 K
-185 YGSTTYASENYVAR
+185 NRKSENFKIPAV
-199 SAGKNALNSTLNSV
+199 
-213 PLFDIAFLTMSPALK
+213 FDIAFLTMSPALK

-240 ERKIYLNWVS
+240 ERKIYLNWAS
-250 ERNSSMLAPLFERF
+250 ERNSSMLAPLFELF
-264 GAGHKRLATAAEK
+264 GAGHKRLARAAEK
-277 FEALLGARD
+277 FEALLVARD
-286 IKFKSEILTERRKQK
+286 IKFKSEILTEKREQK